1 MPTGPITIDI
11 NMDQK
16 CKQCGKPGA
25 TQSGLCLDCVGKRIT
40 GNPSLPPV
48 TPRQEKVLA
57 KISQRV
63 NDLIQERKQA
73 IWQDFKRAYENYEG
87 EGKFKFRIGMSATIE
102 PRGDSDKVKVQ
113 IAFGVTETASC
124 EDTIGE
130 TEDMFEQ
137 P

>member
-1 MPTGPITIDI
+1 MPNKPLTINID
-11 NMDQK
+11 MDRK
-16 CKQCGKPGA
+16 CDKCGKPGA
-25 TQSGLCLDCVGKRIT
+25 TDSGICLDCAAKRI
-40 GNPSLPPV
+40 GDYHI
-48 TPRQEKVLA
+48 TPRQNKVLT
-57 KISQRV
+57 KISERV
-63 NDLIQERKQA
+63 SGLLQERKAA
-73 IWQDFKRAYENYEG
+73 IWQDFKRAYENFEG